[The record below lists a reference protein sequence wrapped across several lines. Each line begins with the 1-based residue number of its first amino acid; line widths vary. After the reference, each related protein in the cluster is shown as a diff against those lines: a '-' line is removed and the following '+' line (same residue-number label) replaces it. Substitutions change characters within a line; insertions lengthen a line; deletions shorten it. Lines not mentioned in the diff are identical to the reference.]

1 MIEQDGLHAGSP
13 AAWVERL
20 FGYDWAQQTI
30 GCSDAA
36 VFRLSAQGRP

>member
-20 FGYDWAQQTI
+20 FGYDWAPVDT
-30 GCSDAA
+30 GKPWAN
-36 VFRLSAQGRP
+36 FWRK